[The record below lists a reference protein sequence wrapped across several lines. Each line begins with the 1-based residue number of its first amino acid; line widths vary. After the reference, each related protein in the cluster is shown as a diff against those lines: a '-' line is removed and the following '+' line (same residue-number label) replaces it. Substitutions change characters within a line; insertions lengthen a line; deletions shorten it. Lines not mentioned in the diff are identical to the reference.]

1 MTVKPMPRI
10 LIVGAGGIGGLALDL
25 IVPALEKVK
34 QKSSITIMDG
44 DTVEASNLGHQRFS
58 TSDIGSF
65 KTDALTTKYDRFKH
79 VHCAPNTDNLRFKE
93 QLQNFDYI
101 IIAVDRPQPRRLVH
115 ATNVPWIDLRSTGD
129 GHVFFTNDSDPSLV
143 SMMTPDHEPA
153 SCQIAGA
160 IEAGNIQFGYVNAA
174 AAAATWLMGQLRNQ
188 PPLRERMSSIMFG
201 ELKFPE
207 VKV

>member
-34 QKSSITIMDG
+34 QKSSITIMDR

-79 VHCAPNTDNLRFKE
+79 VHCVPNTDNLRFKE

>member
-79 VHCAPNTDNLRFKE
+79 VQCVPNTDNQRLKE
-93 QLQNFDYI
+93 QLQKFDYI

>member
-1 MTVKPMPRI
+1 MTVKPIPRI

-44 DTVEASNLGHQRFS
+44 DTVESSNLGHQRFS

-65 KTDALTTKYDRFKH
+65 KTDALTTKYDRLKH
-79 VHCAPNTDNLRFKE
+79 VHCVPNTDNLRFKE

>member
-79 VHCAPNTDNLRFKE
+79 VHCVPNTDNLRFKE

-153 SCQIAGA
+153 SCQIVGA